1 MTIGVSTVTKLDG
14 WCPFDAYL
22 KFNVDGGKPKSNRN
36 CWCASYFERG
46 LFSCLY
52 KVVGVKHSNEAEI
65 SVIQEALRIFY
76 HFS

>member
-1 MTIGVSTVTKLDG
+1 MDGVLSMHI
-14 WCPFDAYL
+14 
-22 KFNVDGGKPKSNRN
+22 SNLT
-36 CWCASYFERG
+36 WMEASQSPTEIVGVLQYFERG

-52 KVVGVKHSNEAEI
+52 KVVGVKHSNEAKI